1 MTDASRRT
9 FLAMTGAGAVA
20 AGAAVLVP
28 EALATTT
35 SQDDTQA
42 EASSSHHP
50 GELIVAY
57 LHDTKSGHL
66 SVVAGEHEIH
76 IVDKAL
82 AAKLA
87 SYARASK

>member
-1 MTDASRRT
+1 MTQASRRT

-28 EALATTT
+28 EALATTP
-35 SQDDTQA
+35 QDDTQA
-42 EASSSHHP
+42 QGSSGHHP

-57 LHDTKSGHL
+57 LHDPKSGHL

-76 IVDKAL
+76 LVDMAR

-87 SYARASK
+87 AYAKASR